1 MRWPFFIIHKRF
13 RQKRVR
19 ASMQYSW
26 FDRNLKWIYTLP
38 AVLFVLVMMLFP
50 IIYTVRISF
59 FEWSMSATTPPVWV
73 GLDNYIALLH
83 DGRFWHAVGATFYF
97 TFVALAAEVVLG
109 VAIAVLLARQFRGKN
124 IVKTVFL
131 LPMVA
136 TPVAMGLV
144 WMLIYEPT
152 IGVANMMLKSLG
164 FEPLLWLASTSQVI
178 PSLIIVDVWE
188 WTPMISLIVMAGI
201 STLPSDPYEAA
212 DVDGAN
218 GWQKFTNITLP
229 LLRPTI
235 LVAAML
241 RLIDVLKT
249 FDIIY
254 ATTQGGPNFASETL
268 NLYGYVLGFQY
279 FKLGMASSLL
289 VLFFLLVMGL
299 TLFMIWMRKRL
310 EAAS

>member
-1 MRWPFFIIHKRF
+1 
-13 RQKRVR
+13 
-19 ASMQYSW
+19 MQYSW

-38 AVLFVLVMMLFP
+38 AVLFVLIMMLFP

-59 FEWSMSATTPPVWV
+59 FEWSMSATTPPKWV
-73 GLDNYIALLH
+73 GLDNYAALMQ

-97 TFVALAAEVVLG
+97 TIVALVAEVVLG

-218 GWQKFTNITLP
+218 AWQKFTNITLP

>member
-1 MRWPFFIIHKRF
+1 
-13 RQKRVR
+13 
-19 ASMQYSW
+19 MQYSW

-38 AVLFVLVMMLFP
+38 AVIFVLIMMLFP

-59 FEWSMSATTPPVWV
+59 FEWSMSATTPPKWV
-73 GLDNYIALLH
+73 GLDNYIALLK
-83 DGRFWHAVGATFYF
+83 DERFWHAVGATFYF
-97 TFVALAAEVVLG
+97 TIAALVIEIVLG
-109 VAIAVLLARQFRGKN
+109 VAIAVLLARDFRGKN
-124 IVKTVFL
+124 LVKTVFL

-152 IGVANMMLKSLG
+152 IGVANMILKSLG
-164 FEPLLWLASTSQVI
+164 FEPLLWLASESQVI
-178 PSLIIVDVWE
+178 PSLVIVDVWQ
-188 WTPMISLIVMAGI
+188 WTPMIALIVMAGLA
-201 STLPSDPYEAA
+201 TLPSDPYEAA
-212 DVDGAN
+212 DVDGASA
-218 GWQKFTNITLP
+218 WAKFTQITLP

-254 ATTQGGPNFASETL
+254 AMTQGGPNFASETL

-299 TLFMIWMRKRL
+299 TLVMIWMRKRL

>member
-1 MRWPFFIIHKRF
+1 LP
-13 RQKRVR
+13 
-19 ASMQYSW
+19 YSW

-38 AVLFVLVMMLFP
+38 AVLFVMLMMLFP

-59 FEWSMSATTPPVWV
+59 FEWSMSATTPPKWV
-73 GLDNYIALLH
+73 GLSNYAELLKDN
-83 DGRFWHAVGATFYF
+83 RFWHAVGATFYF
-97 TFVALAAEVVLG
+97 TISALVIEVVLG
-109 VAIAVLLARQFRGKN
+109 IAIALLLSREFRGKN
-124 IVKTVFL
+124 IAKTVFL

-152 IGVANMMLKSLG
+152 NGLANMLLTSLG
-164 FEPLLWLASTSQVI
+164 LKPLLWLASPQQVI
-178 PSLIIVDVWE
+178 PSFIIVDVWE
-188 WTPMISLIVMAGI
+188 WTPMIALIVMAGLT
-201 STLPSDPYEAA
+201 TLPGDPYEAA
-212 DVDGAN
+212 DVDGASA
-218 GWQKFTNITLP
+218 WRKFVSITLP

-235 LVAAML
+235 IAAAML

-289 VLFFLLVMGL
+289 VIFFALVMGL

-310 EAAS
+310 EGEA

>member
-1 MRWPFFIIHKRF
+1 MR
-13 RQKRVR
+13 
-19 ASMQYSW
+19 YNW

-38 AVLFVLVMMLFP
+38 AVLFVLLMMLFP
-50 IIYTVRISF
+50 IVYTVRISF
-59 FEWSMSATTPPVWV
+59 YEWSMSATTPPQWV
-73 GLDNYIALLH
+73 GLSNYIALLK
-83 DGRFWHAVGATFYF
+83 DERFWHAVGATFYF
-97 TFVALAAEVVLG
+97 TIAALAAEVVLG
-109 VAIAVLLARQFRGKN
+109 IAIAMLLSRQFRGKN
-124 IVKTVFL
+124 IVKTIFL

-152 IGVANMMLKSLG
+152 IGVANLMLKSLG
-164 FEPLLWLASTSQVI
+164 FQPLLWLASTQQVI
-178 PSLIIVDVWE
+178 PSLVIIDVWE
-188 WTPMISLIVMAGI
+188 WTPMIALIIMAGI
-201 STLPSDPYEAA
+201 ATLPSDPYEAA
-212 DVDGAN
+212 DVDGASV
-218 GWQKFTNITLP
+218 WKKFTAITLP

-235 LVAAML
+235 IVAAML

-289 VLFFLLVMGL
+289 VIFFAIVMGL
-299 TLFMIWMRKRL
+299 TLFMIWMRKRM
-310 EAAS
+310 EGAS

>member
-1 MRWPFFIIHKRF
+1 
-13 RQKRVR
+13 
-19 ASMQYSW
+19 MQYSW
-26 FDRNLKWIYTLP
+26 FDRHLKWIYTLP
-38 AVLFVLVMMLFP
+38 AVLFVLLMMLFP

-59 FEWSMSATTPPVWV
+59 FEWSMSATTPPKWV
-73 GLDNYIALLH
+73 GLDNYYALLQ
-83 DGRFWHAVGATFYF
+83 DERFWHAVSSTFYF
-97 TFVALAAEVVLG
+97 TIVALAAEVILG
-109 VAIAVLLARQFRGKN
+109 VAIAMLLSRNFIGKN
-124 IVKTVFL
+124 LVKTVFL

-152 IGVANMMLKSLG
+152 IGVANMLLKSLG

-178 PSLIIVDVWE
+178 PSLIIIDVWE
-188 WTPMISLIVMAGI
+188 WTPMIALIVMAGI
-201 STLPSDPYEAA
+201 ATLPSDPYEAA
-212 DVDGAN
+212 DVDGA
-218 GWQKFTNITLP
+218 GAWRKFVSITLP

-279 FKLGMASSLL
+279 FKLGMASALL

-299 TLFMIWMRKRL
+299 TLVMIWMRKRL
-310 EAAS
+310 EGAR

>member
-1 MRWPFFIIHKRF
+1 
-13 RQKRVR
+13 
-19 ASMQYSW
+19 MQFSW

-38 AVLFVLVMMLFP
+38 AVLFVLLMMVFP

-59 FEWSMSATTPPVWV
+59 YEWSMSATTPPLFV
-73 GLDNYIALLH
+73 GLANYIALFN
-83 DGRFWHAVGATFYF
+83 DTRFWHAVGSTFYF
-97 TFVALAAEVVLG
+97 TGAALVVEVVLG
-109 VAIAVLLARQFRGKN
+109 VAIAVLLSRNFRGKN
-124 IVKTVFL
+124 FVKTIFL

-152 IGVANMMLKSLG
+152 IGVANQFLNALG
-164 FEPLLWLASTSQVI
+164 FKPLLWLASENQVI
-178 PSLIIVDVWE
+178 PSLIIIDVWE
-188 WTPMISLIVMAGI
+188 WTPMIALIVMAGMA
-201 STLPSDPYEAA
+201 TLPSDPYEAA
-212 DVDGAN
+212 DVDGASA
-218 GWQKFTNITLP
+218 WRKFVSITLP

-289 VLFFLLVMGL
+289 VLFFLLVMAL

-310 EAAS
+310 EAA

>member
-1 MRWPFFIIHKRF
+1 
-13 RQKRVR
+13 
-19 ASMQYSW
+19 MQYSW
-26 FDRNLKWIYTLP
+26 FDRHLKWIYTLP
-38 AVLFVLVMMLFP
+38 AVLFVLLMMLFP

-59 FEWSMSATTPPVWV
+59 FEWSMSATTPPKWV
-73 GLDNYIALLH
+73 GLANYYALLQ
-83 DGRFWHAVGATFYF
+83 DERFWHAVGSTFYF
-97 TFVALAAEVVLG
+97 TLVALAAEVILG
-109 VAIAVLLARQFRGKN
+109 VAIAMLLSRNFIGKN
-124 IVKTVFL
+124 LVKTVFL

-164 FEPLLWLASTSQVI
+164 FEPLLWLASPSQVI
-178 PSLIIVDVWE
+178 PSLIIIDVWE
-188 WTPMISLIVMAGI
+188 WTPMIALIVMAGI
-201 STLPSDPYEAA
+201 ATLPSDPYEAA
-212 DVDGAN
+212 DVDGASA
-218 GWQKFTNITLP
+218 WRKFVSITLP

-235 LVAAML
+235 LVATML

-279 FKLGMASSLL
+279 FKLGMASALL

-299 TLFMIWMRKRL
+299 TLLMIWMRKRL
-310 EAAS
+310 EGAK

>member
-1 MRWPFFIIHKRF
+1 MNH
-13 RQKRVR
+13 
-19 ASMQYSW
+19 SW
-26 FDRNLKWIYTLP
+26 FDRNIKWIYTMP
-38 AVLFVLVMMLFP
+38 ALLFVLIMMVFP
-50 IIYTVRISF
+50 IIYTFRISF
-59 FEWSMSATTPPVWV
+59 YEWSMSATTPPKWV
-73 GLDNYIALLH
+73 GWSNYTALLSE
-83 DGRFWHAVGATFYF
+83 GRFWDSVFNTFYF
-97 TFVALAAEVVLG
+97 TIVALVLETIL
-109 VAIAVLLARQFRGKN
+109 AIAIAMLLYREFRGKN
-124 IVKTVFL
+124 IVKTIFL

-152 IGVANMMLKSLG
+152 IGIANTLLKTMGL
-164 FEPLLWLASTSQVI
+164 EPLLWLASPNQVI

-188 WTPMISLIVMAGI
+188 WTPMIALIVMAGL

-212 DVDGAN
+212 DVDGASA
-218 GWQKFTNITLP
+218 WQKFTNITLP

-235 LVAAML
+235 IVAVML

-254 ATTQGGPNFASETL
+254 ATTQGGPNLASETL

-289 VLFFLLVMGL
+289 VIFFAIVMGL
-299 TLFMIWMRKRL
+299 TLALIYVRKRM
-310 EAAS
+310 EVQ